1 MKAIKVGL
9 LSLGCARNLVDSEV
23 ILGYLKKAGFTILE
37 SVEEVDVA
45 VVNTCCFIREA
56 EEESVDIILK
66 LGQLKKQGKVKKI
79 IVYGCLAQRYKN
91 RLREALPD
99 IDAFIGT
106 GNPDKVVSVIKQ
118 LGKED
123 SPTAKVVYSFSRPQ
137 FLYSHLTPRLRLT
150 SGHFT
155 YIKICEG
162 CNNYCSYCIIPRL
175 KGRFRSR
182 TMESILKETKEL
194 LDKERIS
201 EINLVGQDTTNY
213 GRDIYGQTKLT
224 ELLRRICG
232 QLKNRPVWIR
242 LLYTHPAH
250 VSPQLIQAV
259 KEESAICKY
268 IDLPIQHIN
277 DTILK
282 RMNRKV
288 SRRQIISLITALRRE
303 IPGLAIRTTLLVG
316 FPGET
321 DKQFGELLDF
331 IKDTKF
337 ERLGIFKYSREEGTM
352 AFGFSGQIPEKVKQ
366 ARYQAALSL
375 QQGISHQINQRFLGK
390 TLVVLIDEQD
400 QKEKNIFLGRSEFD
414 APEVDGC
421 VYVRINPG
429 SKQRLA
435 PGQFVPVKITDTL
448 EYDLVAEV

>member
-1 MKAIKVGL
+1 MKGVTVGL

-23 ILGYLKKAGFTILE
+23 ILGYLKTAGFTILE
-37 SVEEVDVA
+37 SVEKVDVA
-45 VVNTCCFIREA
+45 VVNTCGFIREA

-66 LGQLKKQGKVKKI
+66 LGQLKKQGEVKKI
-79 IVYGCLAQRYKN
+79 IVYGCLAQRYKS
-91 RLREALPD
+91 RLKEAFPD

-106 GNPDKVVSVIKQ
+106 GNPDKVVTVIKQ
-118 LGKED
+118 LWL
-123 SPTAKVVYSFSRPQ
+123 PAAQVVCSFSRPR
-137 FLYSHLTPRLRLT
+137 FLYSHLNSRLKLTP
-150 SGHFT
+150 GHFT

-162 CNNYCSYCIIPRL
+162 CNNCCSYCIIPRL

-182 TMESILKETKEL
+182 TMASILKETKTL
-194 LDKERIS
+194 LDKEKIS
-201 EINLVGQDTTNY
+201 EINLIGQDTTNY

-232 QLKNRPVWIR
+232 QLKNRPVWLR

-250 VSPQLIQAV
+250 VSPQLIEAV

-288 SRRQIISLITALRRE
+288 SRGQIISLITALRRE

-331 IKDTKF
+331 VEDTKF
-337 ERLGIFKYSREEGTM
+337 ERLGIFKYSREERTQ

-375 QQGISHQINQRFLGK
+375 QQEISRRINQRFLGK

-400 QKEKNIFLGRSEFD
+400 QKEKNIFLGRTEFD

-429 SKQRLA
+429 SKHCLS
-435 PGQFVPVKITDTL
+435 PGQFARVKITDTL